1 MKNNSSYKGYKIDA
15 DMTDSVR
22 YISNKGTNYELRDE
36 KIYRKGKHIPNAFLF
51 STESWKMQ
59 QDMIRA
65 QQELEASIF
74 YGSAGGK
81 IVQVEFTGNRK
92 MKNIVIDK
100 EAIESSEDL
109 EILQDTIIA
118 AVNDCI
124 NKIDDETES
133 VMSEFTGGGMPGL
146 F

>member
-1 MKNNSSYKGYKIDA
+1 MNPGMIKK
-15 DMTDSVR
+15 
-22 YISNKGTNYELRDE
+22 LQ
-36 KIYRKGKHIPNAFLF
+36 
-51 STESWKMQ
+51 KMQ
-59 QDMIRA
+59 EDMVNA
-65 QQELEASIF
+65 QQQLEASTF
-74 YGSAGGK
+74 YGSAGGQ
-81 IVQVEFTGNRK
+81 IVKVEFTGDRK
-92 MKNIVIDK
+92 MKNITIDP